1 MVRWNQAVQS
11 PEILA
16 AAKACFRPDLFD
28 AAMGTTAR
36 RVPQLD
42 WPTDKIGAFA
52 GPPFDD
58 ENIGAYVA
66 ALTAR
71 IK

>member
-1 MVRWNQAVQS
+1 MVRWNQTAQS

-28 AAMGTTAR
+28 TAMGTTAQR
-36 RVPQLD
+36 LH
-42 WPTDKIGAFA
+42 WPADKVGAFA

-58 ENIGAYVA
+58 ENISAYVA
-66 ALTAR
+66 ASKAR